1 MALILQQPSKSQP
14 ESPWCGGHAASEMKE
29 TMIVSLEI
37 SLVHNIRAVTSEG
50 DRVFS
55 DKPLVTTIDHSQISN
70 PSLQTMQPWQ
80 LDI

>member
-1 MALILQQPSKSQP
+1 
-14 ESPWCGGHAASEMKE
+14 MKE

-37 SLVHNIRAVTSEG
+37 GLVHNIRAVTSEG
-50 DRVFS
+50 DRIFS

-70 PSLQTMQPWQ
+70 TSLQTMQPWQ

>member
-55 DKPLVTTIDHSQISN
+55 DKPLVTTIDHSQNSN
-70 PSLQTMQPWQ
+70 PSLP
-80 LDI
+80 